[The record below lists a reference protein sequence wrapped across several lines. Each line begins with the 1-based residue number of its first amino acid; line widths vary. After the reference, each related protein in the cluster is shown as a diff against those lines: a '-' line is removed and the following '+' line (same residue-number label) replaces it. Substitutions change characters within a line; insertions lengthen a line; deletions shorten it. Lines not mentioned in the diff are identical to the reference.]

1 MRSTCVAKAVWLM
14 VIFWLYSTVI
24 AAAQEQRD
32 KGEIK
37 RFIRP
42 NVYLNFYR
50 TPQSNN
56 TRNPARE
63 YGFRQVCLG
72 GYLPVFANSWYN
84 ADGISISSFHL
95 LAQANF
101 ITSKPYIAA
110 LKDNQHVLYKLSAGL
125 TAIYAT
131 GNKNIWYM
139 SAQPFISQ
147 DKYTIENPTWR
158 MAGVLLFN
166 RTVSTKFSYRLGL
179 MRTYVFGE
187 NVRNNLP
194 VIGFRVGR
202 LDKIH
207 LNMYLVRNISV
218 NFPIGKK
225 TWLEA
230 FIKPVGGLY
239 LFSNSDSLFT
249 SKGPVQFG
257 RYELIN
263 GINIT
268 YRPNTSVTLFISTGI
283 SYGKKVFLR
292 DGKSNEQYNFRAAP
306 SIFINGGI
314 NVALGKSK
322 SVQNNMEMY
331 DVFSMQNTWSGNN
344 LNGAANTNIPNSTS
358 NTEIEKINKIKYMDV
373 RDLLSDEL

>member
-1 MRSTCVAKAVWLM
+1 MWLM
-14 VIFWLYSTVI
+14 VILWLYSTVI

-32 KGEIK
+32 KAEIK

-42 NVYLNFYR
+42 NLYLNFYR

-63 YGFRQVCLG
+63 YGFRQVNFG
-72 GYLPVFANSWYN
+72 GYLPVFSNSWYKD
-84 ADGISISSFHL
+84 DGISISSFHL

-101 ITSKPYIAA
+101 TTSKPYIAA

-139 SAQPFISQ
+139 SVQPFISQ

-158 MAGVLLFN
+158 MAGVFLFN
-166 RTVSTKFSYRLGL
+166 RTVSTRFSYRVGL

-187 NVRNNLP
+187 NFRNNLP

-207 LNMYLVRNISV
+207 LNMYLVRNISL

-268 YRPNTSVTLFISTGI
+268 YRPSNSVTLFLSTGI
-283 SYGKKVFLR
+283 SYGKKVFLK
-292 DGKSNEQYNFRAAP
+292 DGKSDEQLNLKAAP

-314 NVALGKSK
+314 NIAFGKSK

-344 LNGAANTNIPNSTS
+344 TNGAANTNIPNSTS
-358 NTEIEKINKIKYMDV
+358 NTEIDKINKIKYMDV